1 MDRWPDIWNKRK
13 PLNKS
18 SLLQSLI
25 AADGFDSGAGEILEE
40 NWLRYVEWIIT
51 VLEIKKSDSICEIGC
66 GAGAF
71 LYPFWK
77 RGYKIMG
84 VDRSKALIDIA
95 TNVMPDVPFSVCDVN
110 EISLDE
116 KYDYVISSSV
126 FHYFPNLEYAGRVL
140 FRMFEK
146 AVKKVMI
153 CDVPNLASK
162 EQAEEFRRSELP
174 PGEYEA
180 KYRGLEHLYYSKSW
194 FVKNPAVRECCV
206 DIFAQ
211 DIKDYGNNRFRFN
224 VVISKL

>member
-1 MDRWPDIWNKRK
+1 MDRWRDIWNKRK

-25 AADGFDSGAGEILEE
+25 AADGFDSGAGEILEA

-51 VLEIKKSDSICEIGC
+51 VLEIKKSDSIFEIGC

-95 TNVMPDVPFSVCDVN
+95 TNVMPDAPFSVCDAN

-116 KYDYVISSSV
+116 KYDYVVSNGV
-126 FHYFPNLEYAGRVL
+126 FHYFPDLGYAEQVL
-140 FRMFEK
+140 FKMLGK

-180 KYRGLEHLYYSKSW
+180 KYKGLEHLYYSKNW
-194 FVKNPAVRECCV
+194 FQEKPAEHNCHLE
-206 DIFAQ
+206 IFDQ
-211 DIKDYGNNRFRFN
+211 NINDYGNNDFRFN